1 MAMNR
6 IRQEKMKK
14 YIESKSVATIK
25 ELRELFP
32 EVSFM
37 TLHRD
42 LSALEQ
48 MGIIT
53 KYRGGVR
60 SVRQLDDIEFNIRM
74 KENTAGKASMMKK
87 AMKLL
92 HPQSSIFLDAGTS
105 NIILARNLPDMDV
118 NITTISPNVALELC
132 RLKNATVNL
141 CGGTM
146 NPKTLSV
153 SGINTLDL
161 LEKINIDLAFIGV
174 SGCSFDV
181 GFTCGTEADML
192 IKRLVIQKARTSVA
206 LCGTDKLKRLM
217 PYTFAKIS
225 DVDYI
230 ISDEPMPE
238 DFVKRCEEDGVKI
251 L

>member
-1 MAMNR
+1 MNR
-6 IRQEKMKK
+6 IRQESIKK
-14 YIESKSVATIK
+14 YIESQSVATIK

-32 EVSFM
+32 EVSLM

-42 LSALEQ
+42 LNALEE

-60 SVRQLDDIEFNIRM
+60 SVHHPDDIEFNIRL
-74 KENTAGKASMMKK
+74 KENTAGKISMMKK

-92 HPQSSIFLDAGTS
+92 QPQSSIFLDASTS
-105 NIILARNLPDMDV
+105 NLILARNLPDMDL
-118 NITTISPNVALELC
+118 NITTISPNIALELC
-132 RLKNATVNL
+132 RRKSFTVNL

-146 NPKTLSV
+146 NPRTLSV
-153 SGINTLDL
+153 SGINTLEL
-161 LEKINIDLAFIGV
+161 LEKINIDVAFIGV
-174 SGCSFDV
+174 SGCSCEV

-192 IKRLVIQKARTSVA
+192 IKKLVIRKARSSVV

-217 PYTFAKIS
+217 PYTFAEIV

-230 ISDEPMPE
+230 ISDEPLPE
-238 DFVKRCEEDGVKI
+238 DFVRKSKESGVKI